1 MSFGIL
7 FKLLSNTISGDFMSD
22 IFDDVKLNKK
32 VFQEDFKDSSDFL
45 LKDINVSGFNAFIC
59 SMDGL
64 TDSLQLSQ
72 MIMEPMMSTHY
83 DNINA
88 DEYLSL
94 LQTEIIHCVEQN
106 TFTTFEDAYYYLASG
121 FCVIIIDGCKTG
133 LALGIQGWTR
143 RDTGEA
149 KTEANVKGAKE
160 CFVESINDNKALL
173 RKRLKTCHLKQKQIK
188 LGNNIPTPVV
198 ISYLDN
204 KADMSVV
211 NLIENRLKNADL
223 STVSDYGELAS
234 FLDSDISSFFS
245 AVGNTERPDVLAS
258 KLLEGRVAIMVEG
271 TPFVIYVP
279 YLFSDNF
286 SALDDYDNPSIFSTF
301 MRILRYFSFVV
312 SLFLPGLFVAIG
324 TFHQELIPTNML
336 FLIASNEANT
346 PFSLATEAVFVHLL
360 YEIMREGGLR
370 LPENIGHAV
379 SIIGGIVIGDA
390 AVSAGI
396 IGAPMLIIVA
406 ITAISSYVI
415 YPLYES
421 IAVLR
426 ILFIV
431 VGGLLGIYGIMLLGA
446 MVFCNICALNTVG
459 VPYSA
464 PLSPLTVSS
473 LGDVLIRENWKK
485 LSKRKVNI
493 DKLKGSDIGD

>member
-1 MSFGIL
+1 M
-7 FKLLSNTISGDFMSD
+7 ND
-22 IFDDVKLNKK
+22 IFDDINLIKK
-32 VFQEDFKDSSDFL
+32 VLQEDFKDSSDFL
-45 LKDINVSGFNAFIC
+45 LKEINASNHNIIVC

-64 TDSLQLSQ
+64 IDSLQLSQ
-72 MIMEPMMSTHY
+72 MIMEPMFSTHF
-83 DNINA
+83 DDTSA
-88 DEYLSL
+88 EEYLSL
-94 LQTEIIHCVEQN
+94 LQSDILHCMEQN
-106 TFTTFEDAYYYLASG
+106 TFTSFEQAYYFLASG
-121 FCVIIIDGCKTG
+121 FALVFVDGCSEG
-133 LALGIQGWTR
+133 IALGIQGWTR
-143 RDTGEA
+143 RDTGES

-173 RKRLKTCHLKQKQIK
+173 RKRLKTHHLKQKQIK
-188 LGNNIPTPVV
+188 LGTSIPTPVA
-198 ISYLDN
+198 ICYLDN

-211 NLIENRLKNADL
+211 RLVEDKLKNANL

-234 FLDSDISSFFS
+234 FLDSDILSFFS
-245 AVGNTERPDVLAS
+245 SVGNTERPDVLAS

-286 SALDDYDNPSIFSTF
+286 SALDDYDNPSIFSSF
-301 MRILRYFSFVV
+301 MRLLRYFSFVI
-312 SLFLPGLFVAIG
+312 SLLLPGLFVAVG

-346 PFSLATEAVFVHLL
+346 PFSLASEAVFVHLL

-415 YPLYES
+415 YPMYES

-426 ILFIV
+426 ILFII
-431 VGGLLGIYGIMLLGA
+431 VGAFLGIYGIMLLAA

-464 PLSPLTVSS
+464 PISPLTISS
-473 LGDVLIRENWKK
+473 LGDVFVRENWKK
-485 LSKRKVNI
+485 LSKRKVEINN
-493 DKLKGSDIGD
+493 LRGSDISDSTKQ

>member
-1 MSFGIL
+1 MVITM
-7 FKLLSNTISGDFMSD
+7 ND
-22 IFDDVKLNKK
+22 IFDDIKLNKK
-32 VFQEDFKDSSDFL
+32 VLEEDFKDCSDFL
-45 LKDINVSGFNAFIC
+45 LKEISASEHSAIVC

-64 TDSLQLSQ
+64 IDSLQLSQ
-72 MIMEPMMSTHY
+72 MIMEPMFSTHF
-83 DNINA
+83 DNTSP
-88 DEYLSL
+88 DEYLTL

-106 TFTTFEDAYYYLASG
+106 TFTSFEQAYFFLTSG
-121 FCVIIIDGCKTG
+121 FALVFIDGSSQG
-133 LALGIQGWTR
+133 IAFGIQGWTR
-143 RDTGEA
+143 RDTGES

-173 RKRLKTCHLKQKQIK
+173 RKRLKTHHLKQKQIK
-188 LGNNIPTPVV
+188 LGTSVPTPVA
-198 ISYLDN
+198 ICYLDN
-204 KADMSVV
+204 KADKKIV
-211 NLIENRLKNADL
+211 NIVEKRLKNANL
-223 STVSDYGELAS
+223 SSVSDYGELAA
-234 FLDSDISSFFS
+234 FLDSDIRSLFS
-245 AVGNTERPDVLAS
+245 AVGNTERPDVLSS
-258 KLLEGRVAIMVEG
+258 KLLEGRVAVMVEG

-286 SALDDYDNPSIFSTF
+286 SALDDYDNPPVFSSF
-301 MRILRYFSFVV
+301 MRLIRYFSFII
-312 SLFLPGLFVAIG
+312 SLLLPGLFVAIG
-324 TFHQELIPTNML
+324 TFHQELIPSNML

-396 IGAPMLIIVA
+396 IGAPMLIVVA
-406 ITAISSYVI
+406 ITAISSYVV

-426 ILFIV
+426 IVFIII
-431 VGGLLGIYGIMLLGA
+431 GAFLGIYGIMLLGA
-446 MVFCNICALNTVG
+446 MVFCNICALNPFG

-464 PLSPLTVSS
+464 PLSPLTTSS
-473 LGDVLIRENWKK
+473 LGDVLTRENWKK
-485 LSKRKVNI
+485 LSKRKIKINN
-493 DKLKGSDIGD
+493 LRGSDVSGQTEQ